1 MSKSILHTVL
11 PLLLLFSACVV
22 LASGDDAMATAQ
34 ASVTEIKID
43 NFTMSPQT
51 VTVVPGTTVRWTNAD
66 DIPHTIVSED
76 HAFKSRVMDTG
87 EQFTYTF
94 AAAGTFKYFCSIH
107 PHMTGTIVVK

>member
-1 MSKSILHTVL
+1 MSKAILRTAL
-11 PLLLLFSACVV
+11 PLLLLFLACAVMASA
-22 LASGDDAMATAQ
+22 GDATATAQ
-34 ASVTEIKID
+34 AAVTEVKID

-51 VTVVPGTTVRWTNAD
+51 ITVAPGTTVRWTNGD

-76 HAFKSRVMDTG
+76 HAFKSKVMDTG